1 MDHALTATGLL
12 NVWERGRSQT
22 PVERALALLAWAD
35 ADTPSEAW
43 ARKNIGQR
51 DAWLLRLREKL
62 FGPRMT
68 GQAQCPGCCRWVE
81 LDFPAAEL
89 QTAPCSDVTANFTRP
104 CGDCEVQFRL
114 PNSEDLLNLS
124 TSGDLA
130 SQRRQLVTRCVT
142 QVRRGEAVLPA
153 DGLADELILELSA
166 QMTELD
172 PQGDVE
178 LVLTC
183 PDCGKRWQAPLDIVA
198 FLWSEIQ
205 AWAER
210 LLREVH
216 GLASAHGWREADILA
231 MSASRRRAYLE
242 LIEQ

>member
-35 ADTPSEAW
+35 ADTPPEAW

-62 FGPRMT
+62 FGPRLT
-68 GQAQCPGCCRWVE
+68 GQAQCPGCRRWVE
-81 LDFPAAEL
+81 LDFPVAEL
-89 QTAPCSDVTANFTRP
+89 RNAPAPEATANFTRQ
-104 CGDCEVQFRL
+104 CGDFEVQFRL
-114 PNSEDLLNLS
+114 PNSEDLLTLS
-124 TSGDLA
+124 AGGELA
-130 SQRRQLVTRCVT
+130 SQCRQLVTRCVT
-142 QVRRGEAVLPA
+142 QVRRGETVLPA
-153 DGLADELILELSA
+153 DGLADEVIQELSA

-183 PDCGKRWQAPLDIVA
+183 PDCDQRWQAPLDIVA

-216 GLASAHGWREADILA
+216 GLASAYGWREADILA
-231 MSASRRRAYLE
+231 MSASRRQAYLE
-242 LIEQ
+242 LIGQ